1 MGFADLVCFHLQIFG
16 YRMSLWAEHIG
27 SIEESFTRP
36 ESLECTRQVR
46 HIGQQNWEKFIS
58 SHVTEMKG
66 HLLKYPVSI
75 HGQGESSVWV
85 CHIPGSWREHLW
97 LVPEHPRKPHNM
109 SRAYRLPKSLRVTLT
124 HSFSIVSAEKKIT
137 CLLLD

>member
-1 MGFADLVCFHLQIFG
+1 MGFANLVCFHLQIFG

-27 SIEESFTRP
+27 SIEESFARP

-46 HIGQQNWEKFIS
+46 HIGEQNWEKFIS

-75 HGQGESSVWV
+75 DSRGKVNPLSG
-85 CHIPGSWREHLW
+85 CATFPDLGGNICGSFLNIQE
-97 LVPEHPRKPHNM
+97 N
-109 SRAYRLPKSLRVTLT
+109 LT
-124 HSFSIVSAEKKIT
+124 I
-137 CLLLD
+137 